1 VEEMIKH
8 KHLNIAAFKCF
19 KQHKAMRHDM
29 RQLTHELRDR
39 IKVNTFVEIGSRDGH
54 DAHHVCQYWNLNPA
68 NCYII
73 EAHPVCYA
81 NIIQAYPQYNTINV
95 AASDVT
101 GTVEFNAGIVGQE
114 ANVGISSVL
123 TRTLND
129 TFISEKV
136 KVNAVRM
143 DELMRTLTVH
153 GFDLAKIDVEGFA
166 MQVLKGFGDKLRR
179 FKALQ
184 LELEIQ
190 EVWEGQSLHQDVVE
204 YLKGFG
210 FRVLDEVQLCAYQ
223 KDVLFIND
231 HPEPEPH
238 PVATD

>member
-1 VEEMIKH
+1 
-8 KHLNIAAFKCF
+8 
-19 KQHKAMRHDM
+19 MRHDI
-29 RQLTHELRDR
+29 RQLTHELSGR

-54 DAHHVCQYWNLNPA
+54 DAHHVCQYWNLTPS
-68 NCYII
+68 NCCII

-81 NIIQAYPQYNTINV
+81 NIIQAYPQYKTINV

-101 GTVEFNAGIVGQE
+101 GVVDFNAGIFGQE

-143 DELMRTLTVH
+143 DELMLRSNID
-153 GFDLAKIDVEGFA
+153 GFDLVKIDVEGFA
-166 MQVLKGFGDKLRR
+166 LEVLKGFGDKLRK

-184 LELEIQ
+184 IELEMQ
-190 EVWEGQSLHQDVVE
+190 QVWEGQSLYQDVVD
-204 YLKGFG
+204 YLRDFG

-223 KDVLFIND
+223 KDVLFINEE
-231 HPEPEPH
+231 HEPS
-238 PVATD
+238 TFT

>member
-1 VEEMIKH
+1 V
-8 KHLNIAAFKCF
+8 
-19 KQHKAMRHDM
+19 
-29 RQLTHELRDR
+29 
-39 IKVNTFVEIGSRDGH
+39 S
-54 DAHHVCQYWNLNPA
+54 
-68 NCYII
+68 
-73 EAHPVCYA
+73 YA

-101 GTVEFNAGIVGQE
+101 GAVDFNAGIFGQE

-143 DELMRTLTVH
+143 DELMLSSNID

-166 MQVLKGFGDKLRR
+166 MQVLKGFGDKLRK

-190 EVWEGQSLHQDVVE
+190 EVWEGQSLYQDVVD
-204 YLKGFG
+204 YLRDFR
-210 FRVLDEVQLCAYQ
+210 FRVLDEVQMCAYQ
-223 KDVLFIND
+223 KDVLFIN
-231 HPEPEPH
+231 EEL
-238 PVATD
+238 

>member
-1 VEEMIKH
+1 
-8 KHLNIAAFKCF
+8 
-19 KQHKAMRHDM
+19 MRHDI
-29 RQLTHELRDR
+29 RQLTHELSGR

-54 DAHHVCQYWNLNPA
+54 DAHYVCQYWNLNPS

-81 NIIQAYPQYNTINV
+81 NIIQAYPQYKTINV

-101 GTVEFNAGIVGQE
+101 GVVDFNAGIFGQE
-114 ANVGISSVL
+114 ANVGISSLL

-143 DELMRTLTVH
+143 DELMLRSNID
-153 GFDLAKIDVEGFA
+153 GFDLAKIDVEGFT
-166 MQVLKGFGDKLRR
+166 MQVLKGVGDKLRK

-184 LELEIQ
+184 IELETQ
-190 EVWEGQSLHQDVVE
+190 QVWEGQSLYQDVVD
-204 YLKGFG
+204 YLRDFG
-210 FRVLDEVQLCAYQ
+210 FILLDEVQLCAYQ
-223 KDVLFIND
+223 KDVLFINEE
-231 HPEPEPH
+231 HGLIP
-238 PVATD
+238 